1 MQFKEIVAPSIRE
14 LFIQQVEGLILS
26 GQLRPGDRLPTEREL
41 ADEMKISK
49 TVVHEGLREL
59 HRLGFL
65 EVASRR
71 GVTVA
76 DYAQTGN
83 LETLLAIMQ
92 YNGGHLDKK
101 TSHSLLAVR
110 SYIECPA
117 LEALAE
123 HHTEADLQKLEE
135 LQQEVKDAMDDL
147 QAMADALFRYH
158 RTVAFLSGNTIT
170 PLILN
175 AFAPVSMDVWIGYI
189 RAYSPKICLQ
199 QLEAF
204 TDCIRTGNGALAS
217 AMLRQ
222 GLADYEEKLPE

>member
-1 MQFKEIVAPSIRE
+1 MKFKEIVAPSIRE
-14 LFIQQVEGLILS
+14 LFIQQIEGMILS

-49 TVVHEGLREL
+49 TVVHESIREL

-65 EVASRR
+65 DVASRQ

-83 LETLLAIMQ
+83 LETLLAIMR
-92 YNGGHLDKK
+92 YHGGRLDEK
-101 TSHSLLAVR
+101 TAGSLLAVR

-117 LEALAE
+117 LEALAA
-123 HHTEADLQKLEE
+123 HHTDGDLKKLEL
-135 LQQEVKDAMDDL
+135 LQEEARRSIDDP
-147 QAMADALFRYH
+147 AAFADMLFRYH

-175 AFAPVSMDVWIGYI
+175 AFAPVSMNFWMGYI
-189 RAYSPKICLQ
+189 HAYGPEICLE

-204 TDCIRTGNGALAS
+204 TDCIRRGDGRFAA

-222 GLADYEEKLPE
+222 GLMDYGEKL